1 MRGRWKVH
9 RVAAKLIEVVSG
21 IVFLTPPV
29 QAVWSRLPK
38 VRRDKALTVASA
50 APRLAVVAHVYYADL
65 IPEIL
70 ACWAQVSGCARGSND
85 WVDLHVTTVESRRS
99 EVFQQLRQLLGGH
112 SQGVTIHVSPNRGRD
127 IAPFMKLLNGGQLDG
142 YDGVLKLHTKRSP
155 HLRTGSLRRR
165 LFFTLLAGNAR
176 QIRQVVTLFSDPTVG
191 MVGWGWSFRNKPS
204 WWMANESQVNEL
216 ALRMS
221 PPPIT
226 VPGFFE
232 GSMFWVRP
240 QALAPLRTAALSAD
254 DFEAEDGQLD
264 GCLHHAIE
272 RMFTLSAWAAGYKVC
287 AITGKELHP
296 GPSSTASP

>member
-1 MRGRWKVH
+1 MLGQRSVRQTAV
-9 RVAAKLIEVVSG
+9 KLVEAGTG

-29 QAVWSRLPK
+29 QAVWSRLPTLRQK
-38 VRRDKALTVASA
+38 KIATLTKA

-70 ACWAQVSGCARGSND
+70 ACWAHVSACAHGSND
-85 WVDLHVTTVESRRS
+85 RVDLHVTTVESRRS
-99 EVFQQLRQLLGGH
+99 EVFQQLRQLMGGH
-112 SQGVTIHVSPNRGRD
+112 SQSVTIHVSPNRGRD

-165 LFFTLLAGNAR
+165 LFFTLLAGNVR

-221 PPPIT
+221 PPPPA

-240 QALAPLRTAALSAD
+240 QALAPLRTAALSAN
-254 DFEAEDGQLD
+254 DFEVEDGQLD